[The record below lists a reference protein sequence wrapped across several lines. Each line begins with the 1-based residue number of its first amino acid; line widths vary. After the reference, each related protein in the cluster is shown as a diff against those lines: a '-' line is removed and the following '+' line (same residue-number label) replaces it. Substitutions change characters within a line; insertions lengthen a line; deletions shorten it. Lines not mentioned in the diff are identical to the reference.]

1 MSITGIVITLNE
13 QNNIRDCIENMQ
25 TVCDEIIVVDSNSSD
40 QTREIAAKL
49 GAKVIVQEY
58 LGDGFQ
64 KNFALNDASSDWILS
79 LDADERFPEALNNPE
94 MIAEI
99 KSLDL
104 KSTKYDAFGFPRRN
118 YIGSRWIKHSGW
130 YPDVCVRLYNRTKAR
145 FKEVKQH
152 SYVETKNYKILHGDI
167 IHYSFKNLGEL
178 FAKPGRNFSTRSA
191 KIMYEK
197 GKKANSFSPVL
208 HGINS
213 FIRHYVFGL
222 GFLDGID
229 GFTVSLSSAVNG
241 YLKYAKLLEYYR
253 DPKVLNSE
261 NFNKIW

>member
-40 QTREIAAKL
+40 QTREIAAEL

-79 LDADERFPEALNNPE
+79 LDADERLTPE

-104 KSTKYDAFGFPRRN
+104 KSTKYDA
-118 YIGSRWIKHSGW
+118 S
-130 YPDVCVRLYNRTKAR
+130 
-145 FKEVKQH
+145 
-152 SYVETKNYKILHGDI
+152 
-167 IHYSFKNLGEL
+167 
-178 FAKPGRNFSTRSA
+178 
-191 KIMYEK
+191 
-197 GKKANSFSPVL
+197 
-208 HGINS
+208 GIN
-213 FIRHYVFGL
+213 I
-222 GFLDGID
+222 
-229 GFTVSLSSAVNG
+229 
-241 YLKYAKLLEYYR
+241 
-253 DPKVLNSE
+253 
-261 NFNKIW
+261 KIEIIF

>member
-40 QTREIAAKL
+40 QTREIAAEL

-79 LDADERFPEALNNPE
+79 LDADERLTPE

-104 KSTKYDAFGFPRRN
+104 KSTKYDA
-118 YIGSRWIKHSGW
+118 
-130 YPDVCVRLYNRTKAR
+130 
-145 FKEVKQH
+145 QH

-213 FIRHYVFGL
+213 FIRHYIFGL

>member
-79 LDADERFPEALNNPE
+79 LDADERLTPE

-99 KSLDL
+99 KSMDL

-213 FIRHYVFGL
+213 FIRHYIFGL

>member
-40 QTREIAAKL
+40 QTREIAAEL

-79 LDADERFPEALNNPE
+79 LDADERLTPE

-99 KSLDL
+99 KSL
-104 KSTKYDAFGFPRRN
+104 
-118 YIGSRWIKHSGW
+118 
-130 YPDVCVRLYNRTKAR
+130 
-145 FKEVKQH
+145 QH

-213 FIRHYVFGL
+213 FIRHYIFGL